1 MIILYYGRYGQK
13 FLGNIV
19 EMFDTV
25 AEFKQ
30 YIENY
35 LLSFAETSIVDEKG
49 NKLPF
54 EKLLEKYSELNADVH
69 ITTNIE

>member
-1 MIILYYGRYGQK
+1 MSESNVQRESFYKYLRSNGYY
-13 FLGNIV
+13 
-19 EMFDTV
+19 FDK
-25 AEFKQ
+25 EL
-30 YIENY
+30 IENY